1 RKRVRIKLLLLLLN
15 TKREYNLQRNIMGKE
30 ETWHLTLT
38 IEVKPKNLL
47 RDKKHIP
54 SFWTGYISGV
64 AGHKVISSQY
74 KEVE

>member
-1 RKRVRIKLLLLLLN
+1 LPS
-15 TKREYNLQRNIMGKE
+15 KE

-47 RDKKHIP
+47 RDKEHIP
-54 SFWTGYISGV
+54 SFWTGYISNV

-74 KEVE
+74 KEVK

>member
-1 RKRVRIKLLLLLLN
+1 
-15 TKREYNLQRNIMGKE
+15 MDKE

-47 RDKKHIP
+47 RDKEHIP